1 MFSIIMMCFLDKL
14 KHRKLILILSDMFVS
29 AAIAVVFFFARQS
42 AVLKLSSVAILL
54 VCVYLVRF
62 IGHVYRQVWRYSTSR
77 EYLRIVLADLFGGSL
92 YIVVNHFL
100 PTDMKLDP
108 WLALSVVS
116 VGCLA
121 ALSERY
127 LYHMIYRKYSSN
139 CVECGREQNATP
151 EKIKVAI
158 VGAGWNG
165 VYLVREMR
173 ENAQSTYQPICYVDT
188 DKEKV
193 GNVLSGLNIYD
204 EEKSIE
210 PLRNLGVQEVI
221 ISIQNISTQRRKEI
235 LEFYS
240 KEGFKVK
247 IYEFPFKEGN
257 EDDMGRY
264 EYDTTKK
271 PVIRDFKVEDLLFR
285 DPIKIN
291 GKKTANYYNGKVIL
305 ITGGGGSIGS
315 EICRQLAKF
324 VPRKLIIF
332 DIYENNAYDIQQ
344 ELRNK
349 YGDELDV
356 SVEISS
362 VREARRV
369 DEVVAEYRPDIVVH
383 AAAHKHVP
391 LMEHNCAEAVKN
403 NVFGTYNVVNA
414 AEKYGVKKFIM
425 ISTDKAVNPTNV
437 MGATK
442 RMCEMIVQ
450 SRQNGSNGR
459 TEFTAVRFGNV
470 LGSNG
475 SVIPLFKRQ
484 IAAGGPITITDF
496 RIIRYFMTIPEA
508 AQLVLEA
515 GSMAKNGE
523 LFVLDMG
530 RPVKILKLA
539 EDMIRLSGFEP
550 YKDIDIKEI
559 GLRAGEKLYE
569 ELLVKTEELDKTD
582 NDMIF
587 IERDRALSRE
597 EVEEKLQVL
606 REAVEDGSAD
616 AVKRAVRQTVPT
628 YHDPSEVNKDAENSE
643 EMQASAVLQNT

>member
-1 MFSIIMMCFLDKL
+1 MIN
-14 KHRKLILILSDMFVS
+14 
-29 AAIAVVFFFARQS
+29 
-42 AVLKLSSVAILL
+42 
-54 VCVYLVRF
+54 Y
-62 IGHVYRQVWRYSTSR
+62 
-77 EYLRIVLADLFGGSL
+77 
-92 YIVVNHFL
+92 FL
-100 PTDMKLDP
+100 PTEFKIDP
-108 WLALSVVS
+108 WLALPTVS

-121 ALSERY
+121 ALSARY
-127 LYHMIYRKYSSN
+127 LYHMIYRKISSN
-139 CVECGREQNATP
+139 QVEQGNEQNSTP

-173 ENAQSTYQPICYVDT
+173 ENSHSPYQPVCYVDT
-188 DKEKV
+188 DKEKI

-204 EEKSIE
+204 EEKSVSV
-210 PLRNLGVQEVI
+210 LKNLGVQEVI
-221 ISIQNISTQRRKEI
+221 ISIQNISSQRRKEI
-235 LEFYS
+235 LDLYS
-240 KEGFKVK
+240 REGLKVK
-247 IYEFPFKEGN
+247 IYEFPFMEGSEEN
-257 EDDMGRY
+257 AVR

-324 VPRKLIIF
+324 GPKKLIIF

-369 DEVVAEYRPDIVVH
+369 DEVVAEYRPDVVVH

-450 SRQNGSNGR
+450 SRQNGSISH

-530 RPVKILKLA
+530 RPVKILSLA

-550 YKDIDIKEI
+550 YKDIDIKEV
-559 GLRAGEKLYE
+559 GLRPGEKLYE
-569 ELLVKTEELDKTD
+569 ELLVKTEELDKTE

-587 IERDRALSRE
+587 IERDKALSRE
-597 EVEEKLQVL
+597 EVEAKLDIL
-606 REAVEDGSAD
+606 RSAVEDGSAA
-616 AVKRAVRQTVPT
+616 AVKSAVRQTVPT
-628 YHDPSEVNKDAENSE
+628 YHDPSEVNKDAEKSE
-643 EMQASAVLQNT
+643 EMQATAVLHNT